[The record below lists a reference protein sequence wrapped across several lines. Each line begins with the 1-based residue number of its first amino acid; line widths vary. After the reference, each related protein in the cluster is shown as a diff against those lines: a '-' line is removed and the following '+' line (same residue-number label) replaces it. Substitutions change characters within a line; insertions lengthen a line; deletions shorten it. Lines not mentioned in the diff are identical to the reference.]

1 MTWLRICLVLIF
13 QSGFSAKMAHAET
26 WKIASLE
33 WPPYSSSSLS
43 NQGTAISRLRSLL
56 ARAGISLEVEFV
68 PWTRA
73 RTISASEDFVGY
85 FPAWPSEVGEGFVS
99 TKTVAFSR
107 VGIVKRVESSLF
119 WTTVEDLFA
128 KYRIG
133 FVRNHVYPADLQRL
147 IYQHYQPEDGTE
159 NEEDLA
165 RILVAGR
172 IDAALTDPE
181 VILHL
186 ADKLSLNGI
195 DKSTGILQIQPLSL
209 AIHRSSGYEERLDLL
224 NELIEKDTGP
234 KVVCCLSDTP
244 PSDAEAR

>member
-1 MTWLRICLVLIF
+1 MIF

-43 NQGTAISRLRSLL
+43 SQGTAITRLRSLL
-56 ARAGISLEVEFV
+56 ARAGISLEVEFM

-73 RTISASEDFVGY
+73 RAISVTKDFVGY
-85 FPAWPSEVGEGFVS
+85 FPASPSEVGKGYIP
-99 TKTVAFSR
+99 TKPVAFSR
-107 VGIVKRVESSLF
+107 VGIIKRVETTLS

-133 FVRNHVYPADLQRL
+133 FVRNHIYPADLQRL

-165 RILVAGR
+165 RILAAGR
-172 IDAALTDPE
+172 VDAALTDPE
-181 VILHL
+181 VILLL

-195 DKSTGILQIQPLSL
+195 DKSAEILQAQPLSL

-244 PSDAEAR
+244 PSDNEAR